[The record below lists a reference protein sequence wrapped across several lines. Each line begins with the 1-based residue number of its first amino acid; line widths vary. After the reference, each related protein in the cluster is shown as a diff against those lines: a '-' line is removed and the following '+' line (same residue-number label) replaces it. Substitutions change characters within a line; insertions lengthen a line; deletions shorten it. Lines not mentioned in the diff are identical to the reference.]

1 MSLYDWGWSEPRR
14 AEASA
19 YGIAE
24 STVRRVIGGGRGT
37 YSLTDGGT
45 TRTAAVSGAFA
56 YRAALPS
63 DYPVT
68 GDFVAC
74 REEGDR
80 EVIETVLPRR
90 GVLSRKAPGNRE
102 EQQVLA
108 ANLDVILLIF
118 ALDGG
123 RGFLPRLAER
133 LLTLVHESGA
143 RPILVLNKADLSEDP
158 NPYLEEAESSAPG
171 AEVIPVSA
179 RTGLNLDELRSRLST
194 RETCFFL
201 GKSGVGKSSLINA
214 LFGREFRK
222 TREVRESDGRGRHTT
237 SSRDLYMAPSG
248 ALLLDSPGLREAA
261 LWADE
266 ESLDATFPDISG
278 LAGACRFRDC
288 SHSGEPGCAVQEAL
302 SEGGLDYRRYESY
315 LEYLREVRYN
325 RLRGTENAKRIE
337 RIRWKKISMLQRDPG
352 KRGFVPGD

>member
-1 MSLYDWGWSEPRR
+1 MSLESWGWTDSRR

-19 YGIAE
+19 CGIAE
-24 STVRRVIGGGRGT
+24 SGVRRVIGGGRGL
-37 YSLTDGGT
+37 YSLTDGRT
-45 TRTAAVSGAFA
+45 TRTAPVSGAFA
-56 YRAALPS
+56 YRAVLPS

-80 EVIETVLPRR
+80 DVIETVLPRR
-90 GVLSRKAPGNRE
+90 GVLSRKAPGNGASE
-102 EQQVLA
+102 QVLA
-108 ANLDVILLIF
+108 ANLDTVLLVF

-133 LLTLVHESGA
+133 LLTLVRDSGA
-143 RPILVLNKADLSEDP
+143 EPVVVLNKADLVLDP
-158 NPYLEEAESSAPG
+158 RPFLEEAEAAAPG
-171 AEVIPVSA
+171 AGVIPVSA
-179 RTGLNLDELRSRLST
+179 RTGLNLDELRSRLPP

-222 TREVRESDGRGRHTT
+222 TREVREGDWRGRHAT
-237 SSRDLYMAPSG
+237 SSRDLFMAPNG

-266 ESLDATFPDISG
+266 GSVDASFPDISG
-278 LAGACRFRDC
+278 LAAGCRYRDC
-288 SHSGEPGCAVQEAL
+288 SHTGEPGCAVREAL
-302 SEGGLDYRRYESY
+302 SEGCLDHRRYESY
-315 LEYLREVRYN
+315 LEYMREVRYH
-325 RLRGTENAKRIE
+325 RLRGTENAQRAE
-337 RIRWKKISMLQRDPG
+337 RIRWKKISMLQRAPG
-352 KRGFVPGD
+352 KREFQPGD